1 MSFNLVLNNAVRLH
15 EQGRLDEAE
24 AMYRQLLEISP
35 EQTDVLY
42 LLGTLALQKKSF
54 DSAIELL
61 YKAVRLAPDVVAYEF
76 TLAQALQDSG
86 HPKEALEHYKS
97 VLAKDD
103 SLPETYHN
111 IGIIYRFQGD
121 TDEAKKQFQKAL
133 ELRADFS
140 SAYVNLALIERDAGN
155 SDRALEL
162 LDQAVQADSSDA
174 EAYAQIAPE
183 ELADCFPEIR
193 AVTAPCKY
201 ADCRHLKEPDC
212 AVRQA
217 VGAGEIPKSRYES
230 YALMLQESL
239 NRKTY

>member
-35 EQTDVLY
+35 EQTDVLH
-42 LLGTLALQKKSF
+42 LLGMLALQKKSF

-61 YKAVRLAPDVVAYEF
+61 YKAVRLAPEVVSYEF

-111 IGIIYRFQGD
+111 MGIIYRFEGD
-121 TDEAKKQFQKAL
+121 IAESKKNFQKAL
-133 ELRADFS
+133 ELRPDFS
-140 SAYVNLALIERDAGN
+140 SAYVNLALIERDEGHFEQ
-155 SDRALEL
+155 ALAL
-162 LDQAVQADSSDA
+162 LEKARK
-174 EAYAQIAPE
+174 
-183 ELADCFPEIR
+183 LMR
-193 AVTAPCKY
+193 
-201 ADCRHLKEPDC
+201 
-212 AVRQA
+212 
-217 VGAGEIPKSRYES
+217 KSP
-230 YALMLQESL
+230 
-239 NRKTY
+239 